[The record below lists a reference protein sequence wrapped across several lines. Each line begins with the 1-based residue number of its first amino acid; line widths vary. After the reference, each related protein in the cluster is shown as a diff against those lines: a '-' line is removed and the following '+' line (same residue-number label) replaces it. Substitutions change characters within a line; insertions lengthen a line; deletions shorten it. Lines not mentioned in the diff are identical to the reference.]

1 MDFYTEYSMSQKI
14 ALYIRTSTDN
24 QKESLILQNDEL
36 RKYCEIKEYEIVDV
50 YQDDG
55 WSGKNAIRPAF
66 ERMMKDAEAGKY
78 EILLVTK
85 IDRFARSIVD
95 CLVNIEKLQRF
106 GVQFTATSQTI
117 NTGDAMGRLTL
128 HIMAA
133 FAEFEREIIKERM
146 SAGRKA
152 AIANGKECY
161 RHKKD
166 IKKKEV
172 LGYLDKNLSAT
183 AIAKILGVDTTT
195 VTNRLEEW
203 NFYFDHERNKWV
215 EATIEKVNYD
225 E

>member
-1 MDFYTEYSMSQKI
+1 MDFYTEYSMSPKI

-24 QKESLILQNDEL
+24 QKESLVLQNDEL

-55 WSGKNAIRPAF
+55 WSCKNAIRPAF
-66 ERMMKDAEAGKY
+66 ERMMKDAESYKFD
-78 EILLVTK
+78 IVLVTK

-95 CLVNIEKLQRF
+95 CLVSIEKLQKF

-183 AIAKILGVDTTT
+183 AIAKILGVDVTTI
-195 VTNRLEEW
+195 TNRLEDW
-203 NFYFDHERNKWV
+203 KFYFDHERNKWV
-215 EATIEKVNYD
+215 EVNIEKKAITS
-225 E
+225 

>member
-1 MDFYTEYSMSQKI
+1 MRID
-14 ALYIRTSTDN
+14 ST
-24 QKESLILQNDEL
+24 
-36 RKYCEIKEYEIVDV
+36 
-50 YQDDG
+50 
-55 WSGKNAIRPAF
+55 
-66 ERMMKDAEAGKY
+66 
-78 EILLVTK
+78 LVTK

-95 CLVNIEKLQRF
+95 CLVSIEKLQKF

-117 NTGDAMGRLTL
+117 NTGDVMGRLTL

-172 LGYLDKNLSAT
+172 LYYLEKNLSAT
-183 AIAKILGVDTTT
+183 AIAKILGVDVTTIT
-195 VTNRLEEW
+195 NVHVHRPPVVTLNETPEE
-203 NFYFDHERNKWV
+203 FHISTGLR
-215 EATIEKVNYD
+215 
-225 E
+225 